1 MSDFGL
7 ENQEHAL
14 QEREE
19 DLEDGTEI
27 DSEDLLAVMEENSPE
42 HQFVDV
48 APEEMEEELL
58 EDGSLSPLEKIF
70 LYVKS
75 ELLFHRVY
83 IARELPSLIK
93 DIEISEAVEFV
104 LPLMNSLGIDH
115 EVHVREAFAPE
126 VDKIIWFY
134 YSHCPLKEA
143 TPENVRDGVFLTRR
157 SLSPERPQTPQQR
170 PPRPQTPQRPQTP
183 IQQSL
188 PPLPPQPQTP
198 TSHLPYLSPSA
209 FTPLL
214 HTLLLDQNT
223 GIAQAA
229 QNAVQSLVEKILGDP
244 NVSPKNK
251 EILEKETL
259 EGVVLGI
266 GRLDQ
271 EKAKRAELND
281 WDTDGD
287 DSSAHAVA
295 GGEEVAELGRMT
307 MMSLIASL
315 ASIVGPEKCA
325 RLFLH
330 ELDKMATEPVFYVR
344 KEAALAVG
352 SLASVMPLDII
363 TSKLLPLYDQ
373 FSNDPIWHVR
383 RSCCLVLPTICS
395 RLPEEM
401 KFERAVKG
409 MDLFA
414 GDVCRSVR
422 SAAGE
427 IVGELIATFQPGGK
441 VPESLIQNFL
451 SLVPIREGSNGS
463 NGITGGSFSGG
474 LGQQRDPE
482 RPVICAYNF
491 PAVVLTLGESRWD
504 DLKGTY
510 VSLTRDMQIKVRR
523 SLACSI
529 HEIAKVIGPTKTKED
544 LLNVFSLYLVDA
556 DEVKSGLIEHLAA
569 FIECLPQSNRN
580 EYLPTLNDV
589 WEGVSSQWRLR
600 NEIAKQ
606 ISELCRLFDEQ
617 NVINHI
623 LPLTIKA
630 IKDSVATVRETA
642 VASFPALF
650 EVLRGNE
657 SCLQKLIN
665 RMNEFASDP
674 GFRGRVVYI
683 QICSAFVASDFPKDE
698 FSKYFLP
705 SLAALSRDE
714 VVNVKI
720 ALGRLAGELCRTEQY
735 YQDPENR
742 PSSIVNMI
750 YCLADDKD
758 VDVRGF
764 VFSILSPEE
773 RSKFLSST
781 IQAMAESVE
790 NNIDPITNDLDHAE
804 VRKNIQES
812 IETPL
817 LKTEEIVKETIEE
830 PRDSENGSPL
840 GVIMGEIPIAFI
852 RPNIEVDNN
861 MSSSGLMVSS
871 PPPT

>member
-1 MSDFGL
+1 MSGKEFGL

-14 QEREE
+14 QESE

-27 DSEDLLAVMEENSPE
+27 DSEDLLAAMTENSTE

-70 LYVKS
+70 L
-75 ELLFHRVY
+75 VY

-104 LPLMNSLGIDH
+104 LPLMNSLGNDN

-143 TPENVRDGVFLTRR
+143 TPENVHDGVFLTRR

-188 PPLPPQPQTP
+188 PLLPPQPQTP

-209 FTPLL
+209 FTGLL

-223 GIAQAA
+223 GIAQSA

-244 NVSPKNK
+244 NLSPKNK

-271 EKAKRAELND
+271 EKTKRTELND

-287 DSSAHAVA
+287 DSNTHVVA
-295 GGEEVAELGRMT
+295 GGEEIAELGRMT

-315 ASIVGPEKCA
+315 ASIVGPEKCT

-352 SLASVMPLDII
+352 SLANVMSLDII

-427 IVGELIATFQPGGK
+427 MVGELIATFQPGGK

-463 NGITGGSFSGG
+463 NGVTGGSFSGG

-510 VSLTRDMQIKVRR
+510 VSLARDMQIKVRR
-523 SLACSI
+523 SLACSL

-544 LLNVFSLYLVDA
+544 LLNVFSLYLIDA
-556 DEVKSGLIEHLAA
+556 EEVKSGLIEHLAA
-569 FIECLPQSNRN
+569 FIECLPQSNRD

-589 WEGVSSQWRLR
+589 WEGVSDQWRLR

-642 VASFPALF
+642 VTSFPALF
-650 EVLRGNE
+650 EVLRNNE

-665 RMNEFASDP
+665 RMNEFVSDK
-674 GFRGRVVYI
+674 GFRGRVV
-683 QICSAFVASDFPKDE
+683 
-698 FSKYFLP
+698 
-705 SLAALSRDE
+705 LANLLLDK
-714 VVNVKI
+714 VVNVRI
-720 ALGRLAGELCRTEQY
+720 ALGRLVGELCRTEQY

-742 PSSIVNMI
+742 PSLTVDMI
-750 YCLADDKD
+750 HCLAKDQD

-764 VFSILSPEE
+764 VFSILSPEDK
-773 RSKFLSST
+773 SKFLSSE

-790 NNIDPITNDLDHAE
+790 NDIDPTTNNLDHAE

-817 LKTEEIVKETIEE
+817 LKTEEIVKETIDE
-830 PRDSENGSPL
+830 PRDAENGSPL
-840 GVIMGEIPIAFI
+840 GMIMGEIPIAFI

-861 MSSSGLMVSS
+861 MSSSGLRVSS